1 MSLGIRLSVCAHLV
15 QSDINSCLNAYG
27 AERGGPM
34 LKDCIV
40 SMGTLDFSSRSPSGI
55 SGVQIL
61 NDRTA
66 DIVCCLSLTV
76 TESLYCH
83 YESLGFSIPVLY
95 IYENVTGIFQAA
107 ELHSK

>member
-1 MSLGIRLSVCAHLV
+1 MSLGILLSVCAHLV
-15 QSDINSCLNAYG
+15 QPDFNSCLNAYG

-40 SMGTLDFSSRSPSGI
+40 SMATLDLSSRSPSGI

-66 DIVCCLSLTV
+66 DDVRCLSHTV
-76 TESLYCH
+76 AESLYCH
-83 YESLGFSIPVLY
+83 YESLGFSILVLY
-95 IYENVTGIFQAA
+95 IYENVTGTFQAT